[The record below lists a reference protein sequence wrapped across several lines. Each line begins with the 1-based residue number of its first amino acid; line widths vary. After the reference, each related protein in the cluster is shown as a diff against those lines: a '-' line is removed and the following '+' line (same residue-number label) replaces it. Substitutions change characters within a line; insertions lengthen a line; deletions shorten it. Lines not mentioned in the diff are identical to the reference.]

1 MARNRQCNVATKPRI
16 QTDKQV
22 VNRAIRGYRV
32 DMNSDQIAALNHAPS
47 EFVRD
52 ALLAWQEKL
61 DAMPPHITPAHK
73 QQATEVL
80 LKLMRLRAQKSQ
92 KNGQ

>member
-1 MARNRQCNVATKPRI
+1 M
-16 QTDKQV
+16 
-22 VNRAIRGYRV
+22 VNRAIRRYLEG
-32 DMNSDQIAALNHAPS
+32 MNSDQIATLNHAPS

-61 DAMPPHITPAHK
+61 GAMLPHITPAHK

-80 LKLMRLRAQKSQ
+80 LKLMWLRAQMSQ